1 MAKVS
6 KNVKRRQVIRNRNVA
21 QSNRRKAS
29 TSPFVELSST
39 SISDAFYGACAM
51 GDAKLARQMVMQGAS
66 VKTNDFYALMM
77 AAAYGVE
84 SDIAKVVRPFMSDQD
99 TKDFGLADAMFRRD
113 VETAKAMINE
123 GANVN
128 RWIGAMLIYA
138 SGTGKAEF
146 VRLLLES
153 GADLHLADNESLASA
168 VKHDHRACIDV
179 LVDHIAPDE
188 IQMSVADLSWE
199 IRDPVEKQGF
209 EYLVAK
215 VNAVKD
221 SRMIEESTPKVA
233 SNRAR
238 RL

>member
-1 MAKVS
+1 MARIS
-6 KNVKRRQVIRNRNVA
+6 KNVKRRRVLRNRNSA
-21 QSNRRKAS
+21 QRNRRKAS
-29 TSPFVELSST
+29 LLPQVELSST
-39 SISDAFYGACAM
+39 SISDAFYGACAT
-51 GDAKLARQMVMQGAS
+51 GNAKLARQMVMQGAT

-77 AAAYGVE
+77 AAAYGAE

-99 TKDFGLADAMFRRD
+99 KKDFGLADAMFRRD
-113 VETAKAMINE
+113 VEAAKAMIKE

-128 RWIGAMLIYA
+128 RWIGAMLISA

-146 VRLLLES
+146 VQLLLES
-153 GADLHLADNESLASA
+153 GADIHLADNESLASA
-168 VKHDHRACIDV
+168 VKNNHRACIDV

-199 IRDPVEKQGF
+199 IHDPVEKQGF

-221 SRMIEESTPKVA
+221 SRIIDGCTPKVA